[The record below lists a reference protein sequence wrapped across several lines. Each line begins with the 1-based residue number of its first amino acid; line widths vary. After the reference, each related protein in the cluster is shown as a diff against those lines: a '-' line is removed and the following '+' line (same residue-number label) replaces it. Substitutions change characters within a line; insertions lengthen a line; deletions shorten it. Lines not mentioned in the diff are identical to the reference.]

1 MSKTLSMKAAQ
12 AAHEAW
18 LAQHCAVVPADLD
31 RKRAAMANDAFGFFR
46 ATCFRF
52 AARFAGLLPAAAA
65 QPAVPSIGDAHLE
78 NFGTWR
84 DAEGRLVWGVNDL
97 DEAAMLPWPTDLLRL
112 ATSALLT
119 RGAPDA
125 HVVQRA
131 LLDGYNAGLA
141 APRPF
146 ILDEAH
152 APMRDVAAPTPAARA
167 TFWAKIDRLPD
178 GEPPAPMRAAL
189 LAALPPGSGPARFG
203 PRVAGMGSLGR
214 PRFVA
219 IAEWRGG
226 RVVREAKA
234 LVPSAWIATGAGAV
248 DAAALAHG
256 PQRAPDPWLAIGAA
270 MVIRRLAP
278 DSRKLNIAPGDEPAF
293 LALLGAMGAELA
305 NFHGSAG
312 GAAAIVAGLQAQRRH
327 WLAQGAE
334 TLAAAVREDFVA
346 WQKVMR

>member
-178 GEPPAPMRAAL
+178 GDRIQ
-189 LAALPPGSGPARFG
+189 F
-203 PRVAGMGSLGR
+203 
-214 PRFVA
+214 
-219 IAEWRGG
+219 
-226 RVVREAKA
+226 
-234 LVPSAWIATGAGAV
+234 
-248 DAAALAHG
+248 H
-256 PQRAPDPWLAIGAA
+256 
-270 MVIRRLAP
+270 RRLEVGRTRPTVVGQHQSSEGAFSP
-278 DSRKLNIAPGDEPAF
+278 IAGKDVKVN
-293 LALLGAMGAELA
+293 MGID
-305 NFHGSAG
+305 HH
-312 GAAAIVAGLQAQRRH
+312 QH
-327 WLAQGAE
+327 
-334 TLAAAVREDFVA
+334 
-346 WQKVMR
+346 